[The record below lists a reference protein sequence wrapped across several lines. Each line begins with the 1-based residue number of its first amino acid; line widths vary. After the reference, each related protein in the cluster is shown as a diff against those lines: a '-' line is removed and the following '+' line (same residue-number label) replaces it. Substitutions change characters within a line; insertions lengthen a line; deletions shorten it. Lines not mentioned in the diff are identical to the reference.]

1 MAHSAPS
8 KAISTVS
15 LQVARSLGITEFLR
29 RKETPTCSS
38 QETEGRLEK
47 GCVRKRARE
56 LGKLVSGVDRLCAC
70 RLCACHLCGLRLCG
84 CCLCGCRLCGCHLWV
99 SSVCASSVCMTMC
112 VCERSRVHSHDH
124 VVVSQPMWVLRP
136 KLWFSQSLLF
146 CGFFSF
152 LPSFS
157 TLFPPLFHPVT
168 LDERGKEKDREERR
182 KIPE

>member
-70 RLCACHLCGLRLCG
+70 RLCACHLCGCCLCG
-84 CCLCGCRLCGCHLWV
+84 CCLCACHLWV
-99 SSVCASSVCMTMC
+99 SSVCASSVWTSSVWLSVWVSSVWVSSVWLLSLWLSSVWVSSVCMTWPC
-112 VCERSRVHSHDH
+112 QFTAHPSRPLQEGVGLP
-124 VVVSQPMWVLRP
+124 VLLVSDKGV
-136 KLWFSQSLLF
+136 FS
-146 CGFFSF
+146 
-152 LPSFS
+152 P
-157 TLFPPLFHPVT
+157 
-168 LDERGKEKDREERR
+168 
-182 KIPE
+182 